1 MIVELITKLMMALA
15 GQKYEKPLP
24 GLLEPSNG
32 EASQRL
38 GF

>member
-1 MIVELITKLMMALA
+1 MIVELITRLLMALA

-24 GLLEPSNG
+24 GLLDPPDP
-32 EASQRL
+32 EAERRL